1 MITDVVSP
9 TVTIHNNDNNN
20 DDTKDDSNKQ
30 STKPNVVSDSTITP
44 NETSKKTG
52 LTASSTVTT
61 LDDMETKV
69 ILTNLKN
76 ASNVNYVETQNW
88 KKGLKGIRR
97 KKYTWTFLTVCGFV
111 GGVIIYT
118 HDLIVKYMFQ
128 GRLTLINAFD
138 SNSYFGL
145 RLVLWIL
152 FNLVFMYVSLMMTIF
167 IAPASEGSGIPA
179 IKAILNGTPLEDP
192 LSFKTFLVKIITL
205 PAVLGTGMFFG
216 KVIIGAGCGRFFGE
230 IVAIIFPNG
239 FVAGQPIY
247 AGAYAVV
254 GIVALTASATHAFST
269 VFIFL
274 EIVGVAVYLPSLMAA
289 LIAVRISRL
298 CTANFYDTSIKVKG
312 WPALLES
319 MTDSEDLKVTNI
331 MTSVDKLDILE
342 ENVSMRDLELLLQK
356 KKLPKILPV
365 VSSKDNLVLLG
376 QVHLK
381 SLEFQYNLMKARLNN
396 SGKEITQASNFAPI
410 SDEGYGS
417 ANDGNDSS
425 ATNMAGY
432 ASFELQDRDET
443 DIIRIEYET
452 CDITISESQSAQ
464 RAHMLFSQ
472 LCLDEAFVVWKGRL
486 MGQLARQM
494 LINTVSARERNQ
506 IIVV

>member
-1 MITDVVSP
+1 MVAAFTSRLFNATVNLSLNLALNWNFKLTYPSFSIPELIAFAILGFGMGVLGIVYVYLNEKMYRLRDRFGGHYLFFKPERLKKYKFMMIFENRVIWTVFICIATSLLTFPDLIGKYMSLTVGATLEDLVSP
-9 TVTIHNNDNNN
+9 NPLTSANGW
-20 DDTKDDSNKQ
+20 
-30 STKPNVVSDSTITP
+30 ITNSP
-44 NETSKKTG
+44 YDIF
-52 LTASSTVTT
+52 SS
-61 LDDMETKV
+61 LAIFIV
-69 ILTNLKN
+69 I
-76 ASNVNYVETQNW
+76 
-88 KKGLKGIRR
+88 R
-97 KKYTWTFLTVCGFV
+97 
-111 GGVIIYT
+111 
-118 HDLIVKYMFQ
+118 LIF
-128 GRLTLINAFD
+128 
-138 SNSYFGL
+138 
-145 RLVLWIL
+145 
-152 FNLVFMYVSLMMTIF
+152 TIF
-167 IAPASEGSGIPA
+167 SMSLPLPGGTYIP
-179 IKAILNGTPLEDP
+179 L
-192 LSFKTFLVKIITL
+192 
-205 PAVLGTGMFFG
+205 
-216 KVIIGAGCGRFFGE
+216 VIIGAGCGRFFGE

-342 ENVSMRDLELLLQK
+342 ENISMRDLELLLQK

-452 CDITISESQSAQ
+452 CEITISESQPAQ